1 MYVINDSLTQK
12 RMFREEI
19 IHVPGTEKEKRRD
32 KMIID
37 NTIISVF
44 VINYS
49 YIIIEIIK
57 IYIYKETRIG
67 KIFVILKII
76 ISQNF
81 SPNFGKIRQ
90 NWITRKFDF
99 PRETGRYLENRIF
112 QVEKLPGAL
121 FVGLAFVEGRCP
133 SAW

>member
-112 QVEKLPGAL
+112 QVEKLPGSL

>member
-1 MYVINDSLTQK
+1 MKLLK
-12 RMFREEI
+12 
-19 IHVPGTEKEKRRD
+19 
-32 KMIID
+32 
-37 NTIISVF
+37 
-44 VINYS
+44 
-49 YIIIEIIK
+49 
-57 IYIYKETRIG
+57 YIYKETRIG
-67 KIFVILKII
+67 KIFIILKII